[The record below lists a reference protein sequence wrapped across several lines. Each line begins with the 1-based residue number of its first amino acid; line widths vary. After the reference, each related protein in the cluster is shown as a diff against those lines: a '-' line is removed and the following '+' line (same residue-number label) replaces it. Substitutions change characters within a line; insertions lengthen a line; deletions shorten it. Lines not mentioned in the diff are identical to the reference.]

1 MLIYLIVGCALLGLI
16 IGSFL
21 NVVIY
26 RVPQHLS
33 LVSPNSFCPACSK
46 PILRRDNVPVLSWLL
61 LKGRC
66 RSCGAGISARYPL
79 VEILC
84 AGLFAGAAARVGFN
98 GELPALLILLSA
110 LLALASIDLDQLIL
124 PKVIVYVTLAGLIVA
139 LVADAMVTGQ
149 WHRLLVAT
157 ICSAS
162 WFVIFFAINA
172 FGPHLLGFGDVR
184 LSLVLG
190 FGLGWLGPWYVAL
203 GILRGEPH
211 WGGRGTRFDLDQTDV
226 TPAADPLRRVPRAGN
241 SVCGLRGARDCLGT
255 SEILTEPARR
265 FTSDATD

>member
-1 MLIYLIVGCALLGLI
+1 MLIYLIVGFALLGLI

-203 GILRGEPH
+203 G
-211 WGGRGTRFDLDQTDV
+211 FF
-226 TPAADPLRRVPRAGN
+226 AANLIGAV
-241 SVCGLRGARDCLGT
+241 VGLALIWTKRMSRQQPIPYGVFLALGT
-255 SEILTEPARR
+255 AFAVFVGPEIVSALPRY
-265 FTSDATD
+265 